1 MSNHSSDETKKILE
15 SIGALAT
22 PLCESE
28 DMEFVHA
35 EFATMGR
42 QRILRVY
49 IDKEGG
55 VTIDDC
61 ALISRELSD
70 LLDVKIEIPGKY
82 SLEVSS
88 PGLNRPLVKPADFK
102 RFQGEKVHVM
112 TREPID
118 EESKRC
124 NFKGVITDSNEESVI
139 VELDGKATETIPFEK
154 IKSAR
159 LNPDI

>member
-1 MSNHSSDETKKILE
+1 MSNNSSDKLIDKIIE
-15 SIGALAT
+15 LAA

-28 DMEFVHA
+28 DTEFVHA
-35 EFATMGR
+35 EFSTQGKLR
-42 QRILRVY
+42 VLRVY

-61 ALISRELSD
+61 ARISRELSD
-70 LLDVKIEIPGKY
+70 LLDVKIDIPGKY

-88 PGLNRPLVKPADFK
+88 PGINRPLVKPDDFK
-102 RFQGEKVHVM
+102 RFKGEKAQIK
-112 TREPID
+112 ID
-118 EESKRC
+118 SPLREESNRR
-124 NFKGVITDSNEESVI
+124 NFKGLIIESDEDFV
-139 VELDGKATETIPFEK
+139 VLELEDGTEKIPFEK